1 MARLLIVGGFLAA
14 IFWVYS
20 IVDCA
25 VQPSTRHRGV
35 PKAAWVAIVVF
46 IPVIGGI
53 LWFLIGRGR
62 RRSDLARRVSAPD
75 DDPEFL
81 GKLRMDHDQEERIRQ
96 LEKELAELD
105 ENGPDNN
112 DQTGRRD
119 G

>member
-1 MARLLIVGGFLAA
+1 MVRLWIALGVAAVVFYIYSVADCALFDRSRVRGLPKPMWLLIIILF
-14 IFWVYS
+14 
-20 IVDCA
+20 
-25 VQPSTRHRGV
+25 
-35 PKAAWVAIVVF
+35 
-46 IPVIGGI
+46 PVIGGI

-62 RRSDLARRVSAPD
+62 RRADTARRVTAPD

-81 GKLRMDHDQEERIRQ
+81 GKLRMDRDQEERIRQ

-105 ENGPDNN
+105 DNGPDN

>member
-1 MARLLIVGGFLAA
+1 MVRLWIVLGVAAAVFYIYSVADCALFDRSRVRGLPKPVWLLIIILFP
-14 IFWVYS
+14 I
-20 IVDCA
+20 
-25 VQPSTRHRGV
+25 
-35 PKAAWVAIVVF
+35 
-46 IPVIGGI
+46 IGGI

-62 RRSDLARRVSAPD
+62 RSRAQAGRRISAPD

-81 GKLRMDHDQEERIRQ
+81 GKLRIDHDQEERIRR

-105 ENGPDNN
+105 DNGPD

>member
-1 MARLLIVGGFLAA
+1 MVRLWIVLGVAAAVLYIYSVADCALFDRSRVRGLPKPVWVLIV
-14 IFWVYS
+14 IFF
-20 IVDCA
+20 
-25 VQPSTRHRGV
+25 PL
-35 PKAAWVAIVVF
+35 
-46 IPVIGGI
+46 IGGV

-62 RRSDLARRVSAPD
+62 RRADVGRRLVAPD

-105 ENGPDNN
+105 DNGPD

>member
-1 MARLLIVGGFLAA
+1 MVRLWIALGVAA
-14 IFWVYS
+14 VVFYIYS
-20 IVDCA
+20 VADCA
-25 VQPSTRHRGV
+25 LFDRSRVRGL
-35 PKAAWVAIVVF
+35 PKPVWLLVIILF
-46 IPVIGGI
+46 PVIGGI

-62 RRSDLARRVSAPD
+62 RKALARRVSAPD

-105 ENGPDNN
+105 DNGPDS

>member
-1 MARLLIVGGFLAA
+1 MVRLWIALGVAA
-14 IFWVYS
+14 LVFYIYS
-20 IVDCA
+20 VADCA
-25 VQPSTRHRGV
+25 FFDRSRVRGL
-35 PKAAWVAIVVF
+35 PKPVWLLVIILF
-46 IPVIGGI
+46 PVIGGI

-62 RRSDLARRVSAPD
+62 RKAAIGRRITAPD

-81 GKLRMDHDQEERIRQ
+81 GKLRSDRDQEERIRQ

-105 ENGPDNN
+105 DNGDN

>member
-1 MARLLIVGGFLAA
+1 MVRLWIVLGVAA
-14 IFWVYS
+14 AVFYIYS
-20 IVDCA
+20 VVDCA
-25 VQPSTRHRGV
+25 LFDRSRVRGLAK
-35 PKAAWVAIVVF
+35 PIWLLIIILF
-46 IPVIGGI
+46 PVIGGI

-62 RRSDLARRVSAPD
+62 RKAAERRTIAPD

-81 GKLRMDHDQEERIRQ
+81 GKLKLDRDQEERIRQ

-105 ENGPDNN
+105 DNGPDS